1 MMSNCKNVMS
11 FEKIKLRFFFF
22 LPHPDRTRQQIL
34 DFWCLKDIYCLF
46 KHNEYLKKK
55 TPKTNYEKNLRYWS
69 LKKPPRKERKY
80 CLIQIEIILVKLKF
94 NYGSFAH
101 HATAKLSPVEFRKEK
116 AISKV
121 YQKIVWDVS
130 FKVCRSFPN
139 THGAIRIWRKSL
151 VCFSSG
157 SV

>member
-55 TPKTNYEKNLRYWS
+55 PQKPTMRKTWDTGLWRNLLEK
-69 LKKPPRKERKY
+69 K
-80 CLIQIEIILVKLKF
+80 
-94 NYGSFAH
+94 GS
-101 HATAKLSPVEFRKEK
+101 
-116 AISKV
+116 
-121 YQKIVWDVS
+121 IVWS
-130 FKVCRSFPN
+130 K
-139 THGAIRIWRKSL
+139 
-151 VCFSSG
+151 
-157 SV
+157 